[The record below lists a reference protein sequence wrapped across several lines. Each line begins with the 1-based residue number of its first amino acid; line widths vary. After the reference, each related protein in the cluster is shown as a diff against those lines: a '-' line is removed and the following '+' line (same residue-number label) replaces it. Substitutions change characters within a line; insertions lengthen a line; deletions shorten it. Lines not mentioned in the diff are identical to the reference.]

1 MKQKKTSTRK
11 KVSAKLRR
19 GGPVANR
26 VRGRAFKKAPPKG
39 PPAGTAEWDEAARW
53 YNALVGDQGS
63 EYQKTLIFPGAFR
76 MLAVKRG
83 DKVLDLAC
91 GPGAFSRFLE
101 KKGLRVEGL
110 DVSGELLG
118 HAERRSP
125 PSIRFHHADAR
136 EPGSFGPQAFDA
148 IACLMALQNM
158 EDIRPV
164 MKNAASWLKPGGR
177 LVLVV
182 THPCFRIPRQSHWGW
197 DDEKKTEYR
206 RVDRYASEML
216 IPILTPPFARSK
228 IFTSTYHRPL
238 AAYFQALAEAGLA
251 VDALE
256 EWQSGKESTPGKRA
270 RGENRARREIPLFLA
285 MRARPLGGK

>member
-1 MKQKKTSTRK
+1 MKQKKATTRK
-11 KVSAKLRR
+11 QVPAKARR
-19 GGPVANR
+19 GGPVER
-26 VRGRAFKKAPPKG
+26 RLRGRSNKMAPPKG
-39 PPAGTAEWDEAARW
+39 TAHPAEWDQAARW
-53 YNALVGDQGS
+53 YNAVVGDQGS

-83 DKVLDLAC
+83 DRVLDLAC
-91 GPGAFSRFLE
+91 GPGGFSRYLE
-101 KKGLRVEGL
+101 KKGVRVDGL
-110 DVSGELLG
+110 DASGELLG

-136 EPGSFGPQAFDA
+136 EPGTFGAAAFDA

-158 EDIRPV
+158 EDIQPV
-164 MKNAASWLKPGGR
+164 MKNAAAWLKPGGR

-228 IFTSTYHRPL
+228 VFTSTYHRPL
-238 AAYFQALAEAGLA
+238 AAYFQALAGAGLA

-256 EWQSGKESTPGKRA
+256 EWQSGKESAPGKRA

-285 MRARPLGGK
+285 MRARPLGGA